1 LSVLSKIEAIKP
13 FTEREAWGLFRIAAL
28 AEAVGWTLLIAS
40 ILIRRYKLLGYKI
53 AIPIAGQIHGTF
65 FIIYFG
71 ILFITYTS
79 LGWSRKKFIV
89 AIMAGIP
96 PYGTLVFEQWN
107 SKARRTRLVQS
118 YMCNVILWT
127 SSIDLEPQLLDEMDI

>member
-13 FTEREAWGLFRIAAL
+13 FTEREAWGLFRLAAL
-28 AEAVGWTLLIAS
+28 AEAVGWTFLIAAV
-40 ILIRRYKLLGYKI
+40 LIRHYKILGYKI
-53 AIPIAGQIHGTF
+53 VIPIAGQIHGTF

-79 LGWSRKKFIV
+79 LGWSRKKFLV
-89 AIMAGIP
+89 AILAGIP

-107 SKARRTRLVQS
+107 SIARRTRLGRAYLS
-118 YMCNVILWT
+118 NVILWT
-127 SSIDLEPQLLDEMDI
+127 SNIDLESNLLDELDV

>member
-1 LSVLSKIEAIKP
+1 LSILSKIEEIKP
-13 FTEREAWGLFRIAAL
+13 FSEREAWGLFRIAAI

-40 ILIRRYKLLGYKI
+40 ILIKHYKLIGYKI

-79 LGWSRKKFIV
+79 LGWSRKKFLV
-89 AIMAGIP
+89 AILAGIP
-96 PYGTLVFEQWN
+96 PYGTLVFEQWT
-107 SKARRTRLVQS
+107 SITRRTLHVQS
-118 YMCNVILWT
+118 YLCNVALWT
-127 SSIDLEPQLLDEMDI
+127 SVLEIEPSL